1 MTNRQWMLWQMVDMS
16 DEELIKYFGCEV
28 CAKYVIQN
36 GPCPADCDP
45 VLLAWFKQELKE
57 G

>member
-1 MTNRQWMLWQMVDMS
+1 MTNRQWLVQQLIDIS
-16 DEELIKYFGCEV
+16 DKEFMELFGCEV